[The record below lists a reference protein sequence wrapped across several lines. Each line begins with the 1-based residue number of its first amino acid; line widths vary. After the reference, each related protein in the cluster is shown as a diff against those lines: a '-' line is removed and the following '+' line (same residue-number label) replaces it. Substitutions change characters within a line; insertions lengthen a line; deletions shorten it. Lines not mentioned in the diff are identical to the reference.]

1 MCWIHDVED
10 RLRRMRNDDY
20 MDAPTLHDQRLAG
33 LTIAAIYP
41 LYAAKVEKKGRTVSE
56 LNRVIL
62 WLTGFDTVAL
72 GQQIKRNATFET
84 FFQDASVNPNAHLIT
99 GLICGYRVE

>member
-41 LYAAKVEKKGRTVSE
+41 PNAAKVEKKGRTVSE

-62 WLTGFDTVAL
+62 WLTGFDEVAL
-72 GQQIKRNATFET
+72 GQQIKRNATFEA